1 MDVEWVMGDRT
12 PKLEQRAWS
21 SRRRENKR
29 CRRRVREES
38 T

>member
-1 MDVEWVMGDRT
+1 MACRVGDK
-12 PKLEQRAWS
+12 PLKLEQRAWS

-29 CRRRVREES
+29 HRRRVREDS